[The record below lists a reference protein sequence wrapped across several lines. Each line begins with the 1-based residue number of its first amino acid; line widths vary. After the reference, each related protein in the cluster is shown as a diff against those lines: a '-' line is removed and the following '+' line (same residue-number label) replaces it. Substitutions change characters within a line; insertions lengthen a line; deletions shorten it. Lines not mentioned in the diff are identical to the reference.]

1 VTRKALAE
9 VLLHKMI
16 TLQSALMS
24 TKCSSVT
31 DVQNVQYTLHNTQL
45 CDILMS
51 SMYSYLSGNINIAV
65 YLLTIQVKGQI
76 FRYWLLTIFWLS
88 SQ

>member
-9 VLLHKMI
+9 VLLHKMT

-31 DVQNVQYTLHNTQL
+31 DVQNVQYTLH
-45 CDILMS
+45 
-51 SMYSYLSGNINIAV
+51 
-65 YLLTIQVKGQI
+65 
-76 FRYWLLTIFWLS
+76 
-88 SQ
+88 